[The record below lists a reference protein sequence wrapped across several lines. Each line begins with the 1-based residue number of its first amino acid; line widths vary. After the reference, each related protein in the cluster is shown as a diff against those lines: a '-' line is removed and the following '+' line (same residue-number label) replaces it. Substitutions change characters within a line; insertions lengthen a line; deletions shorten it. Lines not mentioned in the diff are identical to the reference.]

1 MYYLGSPFEPIN
13 ATTEEAALKR
23 TMYFKEKEEPVP
35 FAGKIIETFTNGK
48 MDLVIY
54 VKAQSTDAALAAY
67 HREHY
72 GAHVPFHV
80 EEYVSARTVHTT
92 IFVDFR
98 INGIGIYHYDE
109 SWRLKIEQAYDE
121 QQNLL
126 EYRELFYKEEEDTPF
141 EEKFFFAKSWVIQK
155 EQYK

>member
-13 ATTEEAALKR
+13 ATTAEAALKR
-23 TMYFKEKEEPVP
+23 TMYFKEKEERVP

-72 GAHVPFHV
+72 GAHVSFHV

-109 SWRLKIEQAYDE
+109 SWRLKVEQAYDE
-121 QQNLL
+121 QHNLL
-126 EYRELFYKEEEDTPF
+126 EYREMFYKEEEDTPF